1 MAKGDFSVDVY
12 AMLRVPDET
21 VDRCLRLLEMWLEDN
36 PEWTIVAE
44 KKYENEDGKA
54 TISMRRERFHEP

>member
-1 MAKGDFSVDVY
+1 MASKDFSVDVY

-36 PEWTIVAE
+36 PEWTIVAG
-44 KKYENEDGKA
+44 KKYEDGKA
-54 TISMRRERFHEP
+54 IINMRRECLHEP

>member
-1 MAKGDFSVDVY
+1 MARNDFSVDVY
-12 AMLRVPDET
+12 AMLRVPDKT

-44 KKYENEDGKA
+44 KKYEDGKA
-54 TISMRRERFHEP
+54 TISMRRECLHEP